1 MQRGRLL
8 ILVGLLL
15 LVATLAVVY
24 IISIV
29 LPTSNGTTPT
39 PGPDGDPT
47 LQAPVSTTDI
57 VIAVLPI
64 QRGTEIQAEA
74 LRTTKWPND
83 ALPPNDAAGQPLYF
97 TDPQQLEGRLAR
109 YDIDPGSPIFT
120 TLVTEDAGGLSEA
133 GSDAALSIPK
143 DKVAITVPL
152 NRLSG
157 VGYALQVGDHV
168 NVLVSMLF
176 VDLKEAAQ
184 TIAPDQVSVLSVTT
198 DPTTGSQT
206 VTFTPV
212 GPEGTFS
219 NASVG
224 SIQIPFL
231 VQPPEAQRPRLVVQ
245 QVVKDAVVL
254 KVGTFENE
262 EGPFA
267 VASPTPLPEGT
278 PPPPPTP
285 IPPPDI
291 ITLIVSP
298 QDAAVLTYYMYSSAK
313 FTMVLRAAVDANT
326 QAVDTEAVTLQY
338 TIEKFRI
345 SVPTSLPY
353 GLEPAIRTLK
363 PPLLPNDGEPL
374 LIPVNQGYIC
384 VGANCP

>member
-29 LPTSNGTTPT
+29 GPQPTETPT
-39 PGPDGDPT
+39 PGPEGAT
-47 LQAPVSTTDI
+47 LPAPVATTKI
-57 VIAVLPI
+57 VIAVLPL
-64 QRGTEIQAEA
+64 QRGTKIQTEA
-74 LRTTKWPND
+74 LATTDWPENSLPRD
-83 ALPPNDAAGQPLYF
+83 ASGQPLYF
-97 TDPQQLEGRLAR
+97 TDPKEIEGRLAR
-109 YDIDPGSPIFT
+109 YDIEPGSPVLS
-120 TLVTEDAGGLSEA
+120 TLVTKDSSGLSET

-143 DKVAITVPL
+143 DKVAITIPL

-157 VGYALQVGDHV
+157 VGYALQAGDHI

-176 VDLKEAAQ
+176 VDLKESTQ
-184 TIAPDQVSVLSVTT
+184 TLAPDQLSLVSIAT
-198 DPTTGSQT
+198 DATTGSRT
-206 VTFTPV
+206 ITFSPA

-224 SIQIPFL
+224 DTQIPFL
-231 VQPPEAQRPRLVVQ
+231 VQPSEAQRPRLVVQ
-245 QVVKDAVVL
+245 QIVKDAVVL
-254 KVGTFENE
+254 KIGTFTNQDILIAQ
-262 EGPFA
+262 PTA
-267 VASPTPLPEGT
+267 TPLPEGT

-285 IPPPDI
+285 VPPPDI
-291 ITLIVSP
+291 ITLIVTP
-298 QDAAVLTYYMYSSAK
+298 QDAAVLTYYMFSSAK

-326 QAVDTEAVTLQY
+326 PAVDTEAVTLQY

-345 SVPTSLPY
+345 SVPTTLPY

-363 PPLLPNDGEPL
+363 PPLLPNDGEPV
-374 LIPVNQGYIC
+374 LIPINPGYIC